1 MKVALIFGGK
11 STEYEVSCLSAA
23 SILSNISGHEVSCFG
38 ITKNGE
44 WFLTEA
50 SADEI
55 RSGKWVELDN
65 RPISFDLTN
74 KAFVVDGKAIEID
87 VAFPITHGRNGED
100 GRLQGLL
107 EMFDI
112 KYVGPG
118 VLGSAACM
126 DKITANRLFESVGIA
141 HAEWFSVVKGENCDT
156 DSIREKVNALGYPIF
171 VKPSNAGSSVGITKC
186 FDDSELS
193 AALSLAFENDSRVI
207 IEKSIEDPQE
217 IEVAVMGNEYPVTSC
232 TGRIVSSNEEI
243 YDYDAKYLSGTSK
256 TLIPSGL
263 SEEVENAVRE
273 LAVKAY
279 KVCDCKGMSRVDFL
293 IGTDGKI
300 YINEINTLPGFTS
313 ISMFPALFIATG
325 MTYSELINKLLDYAI
340 N

>member
-23 SILSNISGHEVSCFG
+23 SILSNINGHEVTCIG
-38 ITKNGE
+38 ITKKGE
-44 WFLTEA
+44 WFVTEA

-55 RSGKWVELDN
+55 RSGKWVDLDKK
-65 RPISFDLTN
+65 PISFDLTE
-74 KAFVVDGKAIEID
+74 KAFICEGKKIEID
-87 VAFPITHGRNGED
+87 VAFPIVHGRNGED

-107 EMFDI
+107 EMFEI

-141 HAEWFSVVKGENCDT
+141 HAEWFEAIKGVESVEQISK
-156 DSIREKVNALGYPIF
+156 KVEAFGYPVF

-186 FDDSELS
+186 FDGSEIS
-193 AALSLAFENDSRVI
+193 AAVDLAFENDSRII
-207 IEKSIEDPQE
+207 IEKSIEEPWE
-217 IEVAVMGNEYPVTSC
+217 IEVAVMGNEFPITSC
-232 TGRIVSSNEEI
+232 TGRVCSSNEEI

-263 SEEVENAVRE
+263 DCDVEKEVKE

-279 KVCDCKGMSRVDFL
+279 KVCDCRGMSRVDFL
-293 IGTDGKI
+293 IDKQGKI

-325 MTYSELINKLLDYAI
+325 MTYSELIDKLLNYAA

>member
-23 SILSNISGHEVSCFG
+23 SILSNIEGHEVTCIG

-44 WFLTEA
+44 WFVTEA
-50 SADEI
+50 STEDI
-55 RSGKWVELDN
+55 RSGKWVELDKK
-65 RPISFDLTN
+65 PISFDLTE
-74 KAFVVDGKAIEID
+74 KAFVCDGKKIEIE
-87 VAFPITHGRNGED
+87 VAFPIVHGRNGED

-107 EMFDI
+107 EMFGI

-141 HAEWFSVVKGENCDT
+141 HAAWFEAVKGVET
-156 DSIREKVNALGYPIF
+156 IEQIRENVKKFGYPVF

-186 FDDSELS
+186 FDEPSLS
-193 AALSLAFENDSRVI
+193 AAVELAFENDSRII
-207 IEKSIEDPQE
+207 IEESIEDPWE
-217 IEVAVMGNEYPVTSC
+217 IEVAVMGNEFPVTSC
-232 TGRIVSSNEEI
+232 TGRVCSSNEEI

-263 SEEVENAVRE
+263 DADVENKVKE
-273 LAVKAY
+273 LAVRAY

-293 IGTDGKI
+293 IDKQGKI

-313 ISMFPALFIATG
+313 ISMFPMLFISTG
-325 MTYSELINKLLDYAI
+325 MTYSELIDKLLGYAV

>member
-1 MKVALIFGGK
+1 MKVALIFGGR

-23 SILSNISGHEVSCFG
+23 SILSNINGHEVTCIG

-44 WFLTEA
+44 WFVTEA

-55 RSGKWVELDN
+55 RSGKWTELDN
-65 RPISFDLTN
+65 KPLSFDLTE
-74 KAFVVDGKAIEID
+74 KAFICNGKAIEID
-87 VAFPITHGRNGED
+87 VAFPIVHGRNGED

-107 EMFDI
+107 EMFGI

-141 HAEWFSVVKGENCDT
+141 HAEWFSAVKGVESFEQIGDNV
-156 DSIREKVNALGYPIF
+156 KKLGYPVF

-186 FDDSELS
+186 FDDSEL
-193 AALSLAFENDSRVI
+193 AAAVSLAFDNDSRII
-207 IEKSIEDPQE
+207 IEKSIEEPWE
-217 IEVAVMGNEYPVTSC
+217 IEVAVMGNEFPITSC
-232 TGRIVSSNEEI
+232 TGRVCSSNEEI

-263 SEEVENAVRE
+263 DAAVEKEVKE
-273 LAVKAY
+273 LAVRAY

-293 IGTDGKI
+293 IDKNGKI

-325 MTYSELINKLLDYAI
+325 MTYSELIDKLLDYAI